1 MNKSNG
7 RKIMNFKIYLLSVIF
22 LILSF
27 TGFSEIISYIS
38 TKDGKI
44 IENSYIDDSLLY
56 GRYYEN
62 LKNYL
67 NIGDKYYLF
76 NTSNILFNSLK
87 EVVDYK
93 IMEKYLNDNNIFIDY
108 DSLNDKVDLNYNR
121 LKSNEFIFNKSVIFF
136 NEEKNIRNYMK
147 VKIWMELVDEK
158 FSDFLINKKINISVE
173 NWFEKYRENFDF
185 IVTWKPLKIEYRID
199 RIDKTSKLIE
209 TEQFYR
215 NIIFEEKDVPDEW
228 IFSYL
233 KLNDISFE
241 NKKNTLEDLKK
252 FKALSQSFKD
262 GKVIEMSLINLS
274 QVLNE
279 KSIELE
285 NENIYNSYKEIYYY
299 KTLYDINSMNELDER
314 IKILEDDL
322 NDLSNFKK
330 RILKE
335 LYYKNKDSQ
344 IINYLYSNFSDDLD
358 IDYLYFD
365 YVYEVMNEYYSLYGR
380 DENFMIKIKNSLT
393 QLQNISSTYDEDKP
407 KFEDL
412 IYKFNKL
419 ID

>member
-1 MNKSNG
+1 
-7 RKIMNFKIYLLSVIF
+7 MNFKIYLLSVIF

-136 NEEKNIRNYMK
+136 DEEKNIRNYMK

-173 NWFEKYRENFDF
+173 NWFEKYRGNFDF

-380 DENFMIKIKNSLT
+380 DENFIIKIKNSLT

>member
-1 MNKSNG
+1 
-7 RKIMNFKIYLLSVIF
+7 MNFKIYLLSVIF

>member
-1 MNKSNG
+1 
-7 RKIMNFKIYLLSVIF
+7 MNFKIYLLSVIF

-136 NEEKNIRNYMK
+136 DEEKNIRNYMK

-380 DENFMIKIKNSLT
+380 DENFIIKIKNSLT

>member
-1 MNKSNG
+1 
-7 RKIMNFKIYLLSVIF
+7 MNFKIYLLSVIF

-136 NEEKNIRNYMK
+136 DEEKNIRNYMK

>member
-1 MNKSNG
+1 
-7 RKIMNFKIYLLSVIF
+7 MNFKIYLLSVIF

-121 LKSNEFIFNKSVIFF
+121 FKSNEFIFNKSVIFF
-136 NEEKNIRNYMK
+136 DEEKNIRNYMK

-173 NWFEKYRENFDF
+173 NWFEKYRGNFDF

-380 DENFMIKIKNSLT
+380 DENFIIKIKNSLT